1 MCPNALIPYPA
12 HLPETCD
19 HRVVQYR
26 LALIPSS
33 EKMGL
38 LKADFIHQMEEGL
51 SRRMP
56 EDGKHVLMLPTYVTR
71 LPDGFESGDCYAIDM
86 GGTNFRVMYVRLS
99 KQKCVVETMDMHEVA
114 LPQALMKGR
123 GEELFDFLAVELK
136 AFITSHAASSSG
148 TSAAAAAP
156 VPVVGFC
163 FSFPAEQVSLTE
175 GKLLGWSKGF
185 TASGCVGND
194 PVDMLS
200 QALQRAGMHVHIA
213 ALLNDTVGVLVAQR
227 YLDPDTL
234 IGVIIGTGS
243 NACYVEDVG
252 RVTKWAYQPGAG
264 TAGSDPSTSTCIN
277 IEWGGFS
284 SASLPRCGED
294 EAEDAE
300 VHAGKHHFEKLVSG
314 MFMGSVAGRILATVA
329 GESAFF
335 HPTFRAWL
343 AKAGSLT
350 TAHLA
355 AIVDG
360 EPVASVLAGS
370 VGCSMT
376 AREEETVQQV
386 CRLVAR
392 RSATL
397 VAVAID
403 GILTHNGWHARPVRA
418 TIAVDGGVYKKFRR
432 YREMLGEA
440 FADLQ
445 GDKAA
450 ELCPLLNFT
459 LSTDGSGLGAAVL
472 AAAAAK

>member
-99 KQKCVVETMDMHEVA
+99 KQKCVVALERADM
-114 LPQALMKGR
+114 R
-123 GEELFDFLAVELK
+123 
-136 AFITSHAASSSG
+136 
-148 TSAAAAAP
+148 
-156 VPVVGFC
+156 
-163 FSFPAEQVSLTE
+163 
-175 GKLLGWSKGF
+175 
-185 TASGCVGND
+185 
-194 PVDMLS
+194 
-200 QALQRAGMHVHIA
+200 VHIA

-227 YLDPDTL
+227 YLDPDTS
-234 IGVIIGTGS
+234 IGIIIGTGT
-243 NACYVEDVG
+243 NACYVEDIS
-252 RVTKWAYQPGAG
+252 RVTKWDYQPGVG
-264 TAGSDPSTSTCIN
+264 STGSDPSTSTCIN

-284 SASLPRCGED
+284 SPSLPRCKED
-294 EAEDAE
+294 EEEDAE
-300 VHAGKHHFEKLVSG
+300 NHAGKHHFEKLVSG
-314 MFMGSVAGRILATVA
+314 MFMGSVAGRILSTIA
-329 GESAFF
+329 GKGAFF
-335 HPTFRAWL
+335 HPTFKAWL
-343 AKAGSLT
+343 ARTGSLP
-350 TAHLA
+350 TANLA

-360 EPVASVLAGS
+360 EGSVASVLVGS
-370 VGCSMT
+370 VGCGMT

-386 CRLVAR
+386 CQLVAR
-392 RSATL
+392 RSAML

-440 FADLQ
+440 FAELQ